1 MFERERE
8 DKVCVSASV
17 EERGRRRNTQNQF
30 GLSSSLSP
38 LFKWLCVD
46 SVAFLF
52 MATTH
57 SPTRTHLHT
66 VTHSL
71 TRTHTLSFFLPLGS
85 PQTWMTIQLKAK
97 TLIKGLIF
105 FTHLKKVETTALKKL
120 SKKTIRS
127 FNCFVLSQS
136 VETSITT

>member
-1 MFERERE
+1 MRVCQCECGRERE
-8 DKVCVSASV
+8 KEEHAKSIWIILITVTVVQVTLCWFCCVSLY
-17 EERGRRRNTQNQF
+17 GNHT
-30 GLSSSLSP
+30 LTL
-38 LFKWLCVD
+38 
-46 SVAFLF
+46 
-52 MATTH
+52 TH
-57 SPTRTHLHT
+57 THTRTRTHTPTHT
-66 VTHSL
+66 L

-105 FTHLKKVETTALKKL
+105 FTHLKKLRPLRLKKL